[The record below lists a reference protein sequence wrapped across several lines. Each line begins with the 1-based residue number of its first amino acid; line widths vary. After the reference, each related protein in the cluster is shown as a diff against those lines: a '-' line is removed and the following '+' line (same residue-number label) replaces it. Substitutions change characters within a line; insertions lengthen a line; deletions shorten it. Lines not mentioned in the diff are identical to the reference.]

1 MRHNHRTALLAMQDT
16 DPDLDPTLDEQGK
29 AASVSALWPLA
40 IKRYL
45 LLRKDLHVLSYQ
57 ELSDRLIH
65 YEIHQNARNL
75 SSKFNQGTFSASLF
89 VASLLAMDE
98 KSIDLRE
105 LFAII
110 EELGRQRATGV
121 KPDISD

>member
-1 MRHNHRTALLAMQDT
+1 MQDT